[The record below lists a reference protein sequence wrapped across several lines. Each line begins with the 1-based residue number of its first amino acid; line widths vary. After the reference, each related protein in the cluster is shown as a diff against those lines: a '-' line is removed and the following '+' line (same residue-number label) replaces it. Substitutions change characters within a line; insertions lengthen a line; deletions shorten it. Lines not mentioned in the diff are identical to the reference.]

1 MTAGMESQD
10 NRIKKKVFS
19 GMIWAFG
26 EQFSAQAISFVLSVI
41 LARLLMPEEYGIITM
56 VLVFINIANVFV
68 TDGFGEALVQ
78 RKNATD
84 EDFTTVFYCSLAVS
98 GFLYCVLYIT
108 SPLIAAFYDAP
119 ELALVLRILA
129 LKLPIASIN
138 SIQRAYVQKN
148 MQFKKFFFSTLGGTI
163 LSGVL
168 GIFMAYKGFGVWALV
183 AQYMSNSCVATIVM
197 FFSVKWKPSLVFC
210 KSSAKELIRYAW
222 KLTAAS
228 LINTLYNELRSL
240 IIGKKYST
248 LDLAYYNKGNHIPSL
263 AITNMNSAIST
274 VIFPAMSQCNN
285 EPNRLKAI
293 TRRSMKVAAFVIFPV
308 MGGIIGIGKPLIR
321 LLLTEKWLP
330 CVPYLYMA
338 CMYWACQPVQTANWQ
353 VIKAI
358 GRSDLALKLEI
369 YKKIIGFFLILVSI
383 PFGVKAMAASNVL
396 FAIISMLINIIP
408 NKRLINYS
416 IHEQLFDL
424 APSFFSSFVMCLI
437 VLEVGNIVLPDIVLL
452 PLQVAIG
459 IAIYVFCSILLK
471 NDSFSYIIDI
481 LNGFMA
487 KRREKI

>member
-1 MTAGMESQD
+1 MESQE

-26 EQFSAQAISFVLSVI
+26 EQFAAQAVSFILSVI
-41 LARLLMPEEYGIITM
+41 LARLLMPDEYGTITM

-68 TDGFGEALVQ
+68 TNGFGEALVQ

-84 EDFTTVFYCSLAVS
+84 EDFTTVFYCSLAVAV
-98 GFLYCVLYIT
+98 FLYSVLYIT
-108 SPLIAAFYDAP
+108 APLIATFYDSP
-119 ELALVLRILA
+119 ELALVLRVLS

-197 FFSVKWKPSLVFC
+197 FFTVRWKPKLIFC
-210 KSSAKELIRYAW
+210 KSSAKELIKYAW

-228 LINTLYNELRSL
+228 LINTVYNELRSL
-240 IIGKKYST
+240 IIGKKYSSS
-248 LDLAYYNKGNHIPSL
+248 DLAYYNKGNHIPSL
-263 AITNMNSAIST
+263 AITNINSAIST

-285 EPNRLKAI
+285 DPNRLKAI

-308 MGGIIGIGKPLIR
+308 MGGIIGVGESLIR
-321 LLLTEKWLP
+321 LLLTEKWIP

-353 VIKAI
+353 VIKAM
-358 GRSDLALKLEI
+358 GRSDLALRLEI
-369 YKKIIGFFLILVSI
+369 YKKVIGFLLVFVSI
-383 PFGVKAMAASNVL
+383 PFGVEAIAASNVL

-408 NKRLINYS
+408 NKKLINYS
-416 IHEQLFDL
+416 IREQMLDL
-424 APSFFSSFVMCLI
+424 APSFISSVVMCLV
-437 VLEVGNIVLPDIVLL
+437 VLEVGNIVLPDIVLI
-452 PLQVAIG
+452 PVQVAIG
-459 IAIYVFCSILLK
+459 IGIYVFCSVLLR
-471 NDSFSYIIDI
+471 NDSFSYILDI
-481 LNGFMA
+481 LKGYTA
-487 KRREKI
+487 KRRKKV

>member
-1 MTAGMESQD
+1 MESQE

-26 EQFSAQAISFVLSVI
+26 EQFAAQAVSFILSVI
-41 LARLLMPEEYGIITM
+41 LARLLMPDEYGTITM

-68 TDGFGEALVQ
+68 TNGFGEALVQ

-84 EDFTTVFYCSLAVS
+84 EDFTTVFYCSLAVAV
-98 GFLYCVLYIT
+98 FLYSVLYIT
-108 SPLIAAFYDAP
+108 APLIATFYDSP
-119 ELALVLRILA
+119 ELALVLRVLS

-197 FFSVKWKPSLVFC
+197 FFTVRWKPKLIFC
-210 KSSAKELIRYAW
+210 KSSAKELIKYAW

-228 LINTLYNELRSL
+228 LINTVYNELRSL
-240 IIGKKYST
+240 IIGKKYSSS
-248 LDLAYYNKGNHIPSL
+248 DLAYYNKGNHIPSL
-263 AITNMNSAIST
+263 AITNINSAIST

-285 EPNRLKAI
+285 DPNRLKAI

-308 MGGIIGIGKPLIR
+308 MGGIIGVGESLIR
-321 LLLTEKWLP
+321 LLLTEKWIP

-353 VIKAI
+353 VIKAM
-358 GRSDLALKLEI
+358 GRSDLALRLEI
-369 YKKIIGFFLILVSI
+369 YKKVIGFLLVFVSI
-383 PFGVKAMAASNVL
+383 PFGVEAIAASNVL

-408 NKRLINYS
+408 NKKLINYS
-416 IHEQLFDL
+416 IREQMLDL
-424 APSFFSSFVMCLI
+424 APSFISSVVMCLV
-437 VLEVGNIVLPDIVLL
+437 VLEVGNIVLPDIVLI
-452 PLQVAIG
+452 PVQVAIG
-459 IAIYVFCSILLK
+459 IGIYVFCSVLL
-471 NDSFSYIIDI
+471 
-481 LNGFMA
+481 A
-487 KRREKI
+487 V

>member
-1 MTAGMESQD
+1 MESQE

-26 EQFSAQAISFVLSVI
+26 EQFAAQAVSFILSVI
-41 LARLLMPEEYGIITM
+41 LARLLMPDEYGTITM

-68 TDGFGEALVQ
+68 TNGFGEALVQ

-84 EDFTTVFYCSLAVS
+84 EDFTTVFYCSLAVAV
-98 GFLYCVLYIT
+98 FLYSVLYIT
-108 SPLIAAFYDAP
+108 APLIATFYDSP
-119 ELALVLRILA
+119 ELALVLRVLS

-197 FFSVKWKPSLVFC
+197 FFTVRWKPKLIFC
-210 KSSAKELIRYAW
+210 KSSAKELIKFAW

-228 LINTLYNELRSL
+228 LINTVYNELRSL
-240 IIGKKYST
+240 IIGKKYSSS
-248 LDLAYYNKGNHIPSL
+248 DLAYYNKGNHIPSL
-263 AITNMNSAIST
+263 AITNINSAIST

-285 EPNRLKAI
+285 APNRLKAI

-308 MGGIIGIGKPLIR
+308 MGGIIGVGESLIR
-321 LLLTEKWLP
+321 LLLTEKWIP

-353 VIKAI
+353 VIKAM
-358 GRSDLALKLEI
+358 GRSDLALRLEI
-369 YKKIIGFFLILVSI
+369 YKKVIGFLLVFVSI
-383 PFGVKAMAASNVL
+383 PFGVEAIAASNVL

-416 IHEQLFDL
+416 IREQMLDL
-424 APSFFSSFVMCLI
+424 APSFISSVVMCLV
-437 VLEVGNIVLPDIVLL
+437 VLEVGNIVLPDIVLI
-452 PLQVAIG
+452 PVQVAIG
-459 IAIYVFCSILLK
+459 IGIYVFCSVLLR
-471 NDSFSYIIDI
+471 NDSFSYILDI
-481 LNGFMA
+481 LKGYTA
-487 KRREKI
+487 KRRKKI

>member
-1 MTAGMESQD
+1 MESQE

-26 EQFSAQAISFVLSVI
+26 EQFAAQAVSFILSVI
-41 LARLLMPEEYGIITM
+41 LARLLMPDEYGTITM

-68 TDGFGEALVQ
+68 TNGFGEALVQ

-84 EDFTTVFYCSLAVS
+84 EDFTTVFYCSLAVAV
-98 GFLYCVLYIT
+98 FLYSVLYIT
-108 SPLIAAFYDAP
+108 APLIATFYDSP
-119 ELALVLRILA
+119 ELALVLRVLS

-197 FFSVKWKPSLVFC
+197 FFTVRWKPKLIFC
-210 KSSAKELIRYAW
+210 KSSAKELIKYAW

-228 LINTLYNELRSL
+228 LINTVYNELRSL
-240 IIGKKYST
+240 IIGKKYSSS
-248 LDLAYYNKGNHIPSL
+248 DLAYYNKGNHIPSL
-263 AITNMNSAIST
+263 AITNINSAIST

-285 EPNRLKAI
+285 DPNRLKAI

-308 MGGIIGIGKPLIR
+308 MGGIIGVGESLIR
-321 LLLTEKWLP
+321 LLLTEKWIP

-353 VIKAI
+353 VIKAM
-358 GRSDLALKLEI
+358 GRSDLALRLEI
-369 YKKIIGFFLILVSI
+369 YKKVIGFLLVFVSI
-383 PFGVKAMAASNVL
+383 PFGVEAIAASNVL

-416 IHEQLFDL
+416 IREQMLDL
-424 APSFFSSFVMCLI
+424 APSFISSVVMCLV
-437 VLEVGNIVLPDIVLL
+437 VLEVGNIVLPDIVLI
-452 PLQVAIG
+452 PVQVAIG
-459 IAIYVFCSILLK
+459 IGIYVFCSVLLR
-471 NDSFSYIIDI
+471 NDSFSYILDI
-481 LNGFMA
+481 LKGYTA
-487 KRREKI
+487 KRRKKI

>member
-1 MTAGMESQD
+1 MESQE

-26 EQFSAQAISFVLSVI
+26 EQFAAQAVSFILSVI
-41 LARLLMPEEYGIITM
+41 LARLLMPDEYGTITM

-68 TDGFGEALVQ
+68 TNGFGEALVQ

-84 EDFTTVFYCSLAVS
+84 EDFTTVFYCSLAVAV
-98 GFLYCVLYIT
+98 FLYSVLYIT
-108 SPLIAAFYDAP
+108 APLIATFYDSP
-119 ELALVLRILA
+119 ELALVLRVLS

-197 FFSVKWKPSLVFC
+197 FFTVRWKPKLIFC
-210 KSSAKELIRYAW
+210 KSSAKELIKYAW

-228 LINTLYNELRSL
+228 LINTVYNELRSL
-240 IIGKKYST
+240 IIGKKYSSS
-248 LDLAYYNKGNHIPSL
+248 DLAYYNKGNHIPSL
-263 AITNMNSAIST
+263 AITNINSAIST
-274 VIFPAMSQCNN
+274 VIFPAMSQYNN
-285 EPNRLKAI
+285 APNRLKAI

-308 MGGIIGIGKPLIR
+308 MGGIIGVGESLIR
-321 LLLTEKWLP
+321 LLLTEKWIP

-353 VIKAI
+353 VIKAM
-358 GRSDLALKLEI
+358 GRSDLALRLEI
-369 YKKIIGFFLILVSI
+369 YKKVIGFLLVFVSI
-383 PFGVKAMAASNVL
+383 PFGVEAIAASNVL

-416 IHEQLFDL
+416 IREQMLDL
-424 APSFFSSFVMCLI
+424 APSFISSVVMCLV
-437 VLEVGNIVLPDIVLL
+437 VLEVGNIVLPDIVLI
-452 PLQVAIG
+452 PVQVAIG
-459 IAIYVFCSILLK
+459 IGIYVFCSVLLR
-471 NDSFSYIIDI
+471 NDSFSYILDI
-481 LNGFMA
+481 LKGYTA
-487 KRREKI
+487 KRRKKI